1 MKKINRYENY
11 HKHDH
16 ESNVMTLDCVVKN
29 TDYIERSL
37 ELGCQNYFTTQHG
50 WAGKF
55 LEAYDLCKKNNLKM
69 IYGAELYMVKDRKE
83 KDNSNYHIVIIAKN
97 QDAFYELNEIM
108 SESNKTG
115 FYYKPR
121 IDIEL
126 IKRLNPN
133 NFFITSACVGGIL
146 RPSDDMKILF
156 ETVYG
161 HFGKNFYLEVQ
172 NHPFDIQI
180 NHNRN
185 MLMLKQHYNMQL
197 IHANDSHYIYPKQA
211 KDRVKFLKGK
221 GINYGD
227 EDSFVLDFPDY
238 DTIVERYKKQGLLSD
253 WQVKEALDN
262 TLIFDECEELY
273 FDKEIKM
280 PTIYPGFTQEQ
291 KDKELSKHLVE
302 KWNQEKKHID
312 KSRWKEYQ
320 DGIAFEYKIVKD
332 TQMADYFLFNE
343 KMVELAKEKYGGVL
357 SRTGRGSAVSF
368 YINKL
373 LGFTEIDRFTAPVPL
388 YPTRFMS
395 IARILETKSLPD
407 IDQNWADVSAPI
419 AASKELLGEDGIYY
433 MYALGTMKE
442 SSAFR
447 NLCRAYDI
455 PMDDYNEVGKNL
467 DAFRT
472 DKKWKPII
480 DEAQK
485 YIGTIESI
493 SPSPCSFV
501 LSNKLLSKELGLI
514 RVGNELC
521 ACIDGYTSD
530 VWKFLKNDYLTVK
543 VWKIISDFYKMIG
556 QPIPNIRELL
566 ERLDDKTWKLYEDG
580 MTATLNQADTDISTN
595 MLKRYKPKTDAE
607 MSAFVAAIRP
617 GFASLVNTFLDRE
630 PYSTGVSEID
640 DILLPSYHFML
651 YQESIMAFLVWC
663 GMKEDHTY
671 DIIKKISKKKFTPEA
686 KEELRQELIAGYKN
700 NLGTEDGFDEVWQ
713 VVDDAARYSF
723 NAAHAVSV
731 AYDSIYGAEAKEH
744 HPLEYFTTVLNEY
757 QSDNEKTSRIIAEL
771 DYFDIKI
778 ENIKFGKSKSEY
790 TFDRDTNT
798 IYKSISSI
806 KYCNETI
813 ANELYELG
821 RNNNYESFIDVIKDI
836 KEKTSV
842 NSRQLQILTILNFF
856 SDYGANKKL
865 LQIIDMFEKYYD
877 RKQIKKSDIDN
888 LGIDLTV
895 FDGCFDNETPKMY
908 KELHMDKYIQRIS
921 QQLEDKPLSIKEQ
934 IKYEQ
939 EYLEYITYSNPK
951 APKGMYYVVEAK
963 FYKDKTKPYLVL
975 YNLRTGDTLKT
986 KITSGKNFVE
996 RPFQTGNVINVTEF
1010 REKNKMKMVNGS
1022 WVKTPE
1028 MEKIVVRW
1036 DVY

>member
-1 MKKINRYENY
+1 MKRYENY

-16 ESNVMTLDCVVKN
+16 ESNIMTLDCVVKN
-29 TDYIERSL
+29 TDYIARRL
-37 ELGCQNYFTTQHG
+37 ELGCKNYFTTQHG
-50 WAGKF
+50 WTGKF
-55 LEAYDLCKKNNLKM
+55 LEAYDLCKKNGLKM
-69 IYGAELYMVKDRKE
+69 IYGAELYMVKDRTL

-97 QDAFYELNEIM
+97 QDGFYELNEIM
-108 SESNKTG
+108 SESNRSG

-146 RPSDDMKILF
+146 RPSDDMKTLF
-156 ETVYG
+156 EAVYS
-161 HFGKNFYLEVQ
+161 HFGNNFYLEVQ

-185 MLMLKQHYNMQL
+185 MLMLKQHYNMQI
-197 IHANDSHYIYPKQA
+197 IHANDSHYIYPEQA

-238 DTIVERYKKQGLLSD
+238 DTVVERYKKQGLLSD
-253 WQVKEALDN
+253 WQIKEAMDN
-262 TLIFDECEELY
+262 TLIFDECEELH
-273 FDKEIKM
+273 FNKEIKM
-280 PTIYPGFTQEQ
+280 PTIYPNYTQEE
-291 KDKELSKHLVE
+291 KDKELAKHLSE
-302 KWNQEKKHID
+302 KWNKEKVNVD
-312 KSRWKEYQ
+312 KSRWQEYQ
-320 DGIAFEYKIVKD
+320 NGIAFEYKIVKD
-332 TQMADYFLFNE
+332 TQMADYFVFNE

-373 LGFTEIDRFTAPVPL
+373 LGFTEIDRFEAPVPL

-395 IARILETKSLPD
+395 TARILETRSLPD

-447 NLCRAYDI
+447 NLCRAYEI
-455 PMDDYNEVGKNL
+455 PMDEYNEVGKNL

-485 YIGTIESI
+485 YIGTIESV

-501 LSNKLLSKELGLI
+501 LSNKPLSRELGLI

-566 ERLDDKTWKLYEDG
+566 QKVDNRTWKLYEDG
-580 MTATLNQADTDISTN
+580 MTATLNQADTDISTS
-595 MLKRYKPKTDAE
+595 MLKRYKPQTDAE

-630 PYSTGVSEID
+630 PYSTGVTEID
-640 DILLPSYHFML
+640 EILQPSYHFML

-686 KEELRQELIAGYKN
+686 KEELRQELLLGYKAK
-700 NLGTEDGFDEVWQ
+700 LGTEEGFDEVWQ

-771 DYFDIKI
+771 DYFGIHL

-790 TFDRDTNT
+790 TFDKNTNT

-806 KYCNETI
+806 KYCNEVI

-821 RNNNYESFIDVIKDI
+821 KNNTYKNFVDVIKDI
-836 KEKTSV
+836 KTKTSV

-856 SDYGANKKL
+856 SDYGSNKKL
-865 LQIIDMFEKYYD
+865 LQIIEMFEKFYD
-877 RKQIKKSDIDN
+877 RKQIKKADVEV
-888 LGIDLTV
+888 LGIDLNE
-895 FDGCFDNETPKMY
+895 FEGCYDNETQKMY
-908 KELHMDKYIQRIS
+908 KDLHMDRYVEKMSKKI
-921 QQLEDKPLSIKEQ
+921 EDKPLSIKEQ

-939 EYLEYITYSNPK
+939 EYLEYIIYSNPK
-951 APKGMYYVVEAK
+951 APKNMFYVVEAK
-963 FYKDKTKPYLVL
+963 FYKDKTKPYLNL

-986 KITSGKNFVE
+986 KITSGKSFVE

-1010 REKNKMKMVNGS
+1010 REKNKMKMVNGT

-1028 MEKIVVRW
+1028 MEKIVVGW

>member
-1 MKKINRYENY
+1 MKRYENY

-16 ESNVMTLDCVVKN
+16 ESNIMTLDCVVKN
-29 TDYIERSL
+29 TDYIARSL
-37 ELGCQNYFTTQHG
+37 ELGCKNYFTTQHG
-50 WAGKF
+50 WTGKF
-55 LEAYDLCKKNNLKM
+55 LEAYDLCKKNGLKM
-69 IYGAELYMVKDRKE
+69 IYGAELYMVKDRTL

-97 QDAFYELNEIM
+97 QDGFYELNEIM
-108 SESNKTG
+108 SESNRSG

-146 RPSDDMKILF
+146 RPSDDMKTLF
-156 ETVYG
+156 EAVYG
-161 HFGKNFYLEVQ
+161 HFGNNFYLEVQ

-185 MLMLKQHYNMQL
+185 MLMLKQHYNMQI
-197 IHANDSHYIYPKQA
+197 IHANDSHYIYPEQA

-238 DTIVERYKKQGLLSD
+238 DTVVERYKKQGLLSD
-253 WQVKEALDN
+253 WQIKEAMDN
-262 TLIFDECEELY
+262 TLIFDECEELH
-273 FDKEIKM
+273 FNKEIKM
-280 PTIYPGFTQEQ
+280 PTIYPNYTQEE
-291 KDKELSKHLVE
+291 KDKELAKHLSE
-302 KWNQEKKHID
+302 KWNKEKVNVD
-312 KSRWKEYQ
+312 KSRWQEYQ
-320 DGIAFEYKIVKD
+320 NGIAFEYKIVKD

-373 LGFTEIDRFTAPVPL
+373 LGFTEIDRFEAPVPL

-395 IARILETKSLPD
+395 TARILETRSLPD

-447 NLCRAYDI
+447 NLCRAYEI
-455 PMDDYNEVGKNL
+455 PMDEYNEVGKNL

-485 YIGTIESI
+485 YIGTIESV

-501 LSNKLLSKELGLI
+501 LSNKPLSRELGLI

-566 ERLDDKTWKLYEDG
+566 QKVDNRTWKLYEDG
-580 MTATLNQADTDISTN
+580 MTATLNQADTDISTS
-595 MLKRYKPKTDAE
+595 MLKRYKPQTDAE

-630 PYSTGVSEID
+630 PYSTGVTEID
-640 DILLPSYHFML
+640 EILQPSYHFML

-686 KEELRQELIAGYKN
+686 KEELRQELLLGYKAK
-700 NLGTEDGFDEVWQ
+700 LGTEEGFDEVWQ

-771 DYFDIKI
+771 DYFGIHL

-790 TFDRDTNT
+790 TFDKNTNT

-806 KYCNETI
+806 KYCNEVI

-821 RNNNYESFIDVIKDI
+821 KNNTYKNFVDVIKDI
-836 KEKTSV
+836 KTKTSV

-856 SDYGANKKL
+856 SDYGSNKKL
-865 LQIIDMFEKYYD
+865 LQIIEMFEKFYD
-877 RKQIKKSDIDN
+877 RKQIKKADVEV
-888 LGIDLTV
+888 LGIDLNE
-895 FDGCFDNETPKMY
+895 FEGCYDNETQKMY
-908 KELHMDKYIQRIS
+908 KDLHMDRYVEKMSKKI
-921 QQLEDKPLSIKEQ
+921 EDKPLSIKEQ

-939 EYLEYITYSNPK
+939 EYLEYIIYSNPK
-951 APKGMYYVVEAK
+951 APKNMFYVVEAK
-963 FYKDKTKPYLVL
+963 FYKDKTKPYLNL

-986 KITSGKNFVE
+986 KITSGKSFVE

-1010 REKNKMKMVNGS
+1010 REKNKMKMVNGT

-1028 MEKIVVRW
+1028 MEKIVVGW

>member
-1 MKKINRYENY
+1 MA
-11 HKHDH
+11 
-16 ESNVMTLDCVVKN
+16 TLDCVVKN

-37 ELGCQNYFTTQHG
+37 ELGCKNFFTTQHG
-50 WAGKF
+50 WSGKF

-69 IYGAELYMVKDRKE
+69 VYGAELYMVKDRKE
-83 KDNSNYHIVIIAKN
+83 KDNSNYHIIIIAKN
-97 QDAFYELNEIM
+97 QDGFYELNEIM
-108 SESNKTG
+108 SESNRSG

-146 RPSDDMKILF
+146 RPSDDMKTLF
-156 ETVYG
+156 EAVYG

-185 MLMLKQHYNMQL
+185 MLMLKQHYNMQI
-197 IHANDSHYIYPKQA
+197 IHANDSHYIYPEQA

-238 DTIVERYKKQGLLSD
+238 DTVVERYKKQGLLSD
-253 WQVKEALDN
+253 WQIKEAMDN
-262 TLIFDECEELY
+262 TLIFDECEELH

-280 PTIYPGFTQEQ
+280 PTIYPNYTQEE
-291 KDKELSKHLVE
+291 KDKELAKHLSE
-302 KWNQEKKHID
+302 KWDKEKVNVD
-312 KSRWKEYQ
+312 KSRWQEYQ
-320 DGIAFEYKIVKD
+320 KGIAFEYKIVKD

-395 IARILETKSLPD
+395 TARILETRSLPD

-419 AASKELLGEDGIYY
+419 LASKELLGEDGIYY

-455 PMDDYNEVGKNL
+455 PMDEYNEVGKNL
-467 DAFRT
+467 DAFRN

-501 LSNKLLSKELGLI
+501 LSNKPLPRELGLI

-566 ERLDDKTWKLYEDG
+566 QKVDDRTWKLYEDG
-580 MTATLNQADTDISTN
+580 MTATLNQADTDISTS
-595 MLKRYKPKTDAE
+595 MLKRYKPQTDAE

-630 PYSTGVSEID
+630 PYSTGVTEID
-640 DILLPSYHFML
+640 EILQPSYHFML

-686 KEELRQELIAGYKN
+686 KEELRQELLAGYKAK
-700 NLGTEDGFDEVWQ
+700 LGTEEGFDEVWQ

-771 DYFDIKI
+771 DYFGIHL

-790 TFDRDTNT
+790 TFDRNTNT

-806 KYCNETI
+806 KYCNEVI

-821 RNNNYESFIDVIKDI
+821 KNNTYKDFVDVVKDI
-836 KEKTSV
+836 KTKTSV

-856 SDYGANKKL
+856 SDYGSNKKL
-865 LQIIDMFEKYYD
+865 LQIIEMFEKFYD
-877 RKQIKKSDIDN
+877 RKQIKKSDVEV
-888 LGIDLTV
+888 LGIDLNE
-895 FDGCFDNETPKMY
+895 FEGCYDSETPKMY
-908 KELHMDKYIQRIS
+908 KELHMDRYVEKMSKKI
-921 QQLEDKPLSIKEQ
+921 EDKPLSIKEQ

-939 EYLEYITYSNPK
+939 EYLEYIIYSNPK
-951 APKGMYYVVEAK
+951 APKNMFYVVEAK
-963 FYKDKTKPYLVL
+963 FYKDKTKPYLNL

-986 KITSGKNFVE
+986 KITSGKSFVE

-1010 REKNKMKMVNGS
+1010 REKNKMKMVNGA

-1028 MEKIVVRW
+1028 MEKIVVGW

>member
-1 MKKINRYENY
+1 MKRYENY

-16 ESNVMTLDCVVKN
+16 ESNIMTLDCVVKN
-29 TDYIERSL
+29 TDYIARSL
-37 ELGCQNYFTTQHG
+37 ELGCKNYFTTQHG
-50 WAGKF
+50 WTGKF
-55 LEAYDLCKKNNLKM
+55 LEAYDLCKKNGLKM
-69 IYGAELYMVKDRKE
+69 IYGAELYMVKDRTL

-97 QDAFYELNEIM
+97 QDGFYELNEIM
-108 SESNKTG
+108 SESNRSG

-146 RPSDDMKILF
+146 RPSDDMKTLF
-156 ETVYG
+156 EAVYS
-161 HFGKNFYLEVQ
+161 HFGNNFYLEVQ

-185 MLMLKQHYNMQL
+185 MLMLKQHYNMQI
-197 IHANDSHYIYPKQA
+197 IHANDSHYIYPEQA

-238 DTIVERYKKQGLLSD
+238 DTVVERYKKQGLLSD
-253 WQVKEALDN
+253 WQIKEAMDN
-262 TLIFDECEELY
+262 TLIFDECEELH
-273 FDKEIKM
+273 FNKEIKM
-280 PTIYPGFTQEQ
+280 PTIYPNYTQEE
-291 KDKELSKHLVE
+291 KDKELAKHLSE
-302 KWNQEKKHID
+302 KWNKEKVNVD
-312 KSRWKEYQ
+312 KSRWQEYQ
-320 DGIAFEYKIVKD
+320 NGIAFEYKIVKD

-373 LGFTEIDRFTAPVPL
+373 LGFTEIDRFEAPVPL

-395 IARILETKSLPD
+395 TARILETRSLPD

-447 NLCRAYDI
+447 NLCRAYEI
-455 PMDDYNEVGKNL
+455 PMDEYNEVGKNL

-485 YIGTIESI
+485 YIGTIESV

-501 LSNKLLSKELGLI
+501 LSNKPLSRELGLI

-566 ERLDDKTWKLYEDG
+566 QKVDNRTWKLYEDG
-580 MTATLNQADTDISTN
+580 MTATLNQADTDISTS
-595 MLKRYKPKTDAE
+595 MLKRYKPQTDAE

-630 PYSTGVSEID
+630 PYSTGVTEID
-640 DILLPSYHFML
+640 EILQPSYHFML

-686 KEELRQELIAGYKN
+686 KEELRQELLLGYKAK
-700 NLGTEDGFDEVWQ
+700 LGTEEGFDEVWQ

-771 DYFDIKI
+771 DYFGIHL

-790 TFDRDTNT
+790 TFDKNTNT

-806 KYCNETI
+806 KYCNEVI
-813 ANELYELG
+813 ANELYKLG
-821 RNNNYESFIDVIKDI
+821 KNNTYKNFVDVIKDI
-836 KEKTSV
+836 KTKTSV

-856 SDYGANKKL
+856 SDYGSNKKL
-865 LQIIDMFEKYYD
+865 LQIIEMFEKFYD
-877 RKQIKKSDIDN
+877 RKQIKKADVEV
-888 LGIDLTV
+888 LGIDLNE
-895 FDGCFDNETPKMY
+895 FEGCYDNETQKMY
-908 KELHMDKYIQRIS
+908 KDLHMDRYVEKMSKKI
-921 QQLEDKPLSIKEQ
+921 EDKPLSIKEQ

-939 EYLEYITYSNPK
+939 EYLEYIIYSNPK
-951 APKGMYYVVEAK
+951 APKNMFYVVEAK
-963 FYKDKTKPYLVL
+963 FYKDKTKPYLNL

-986 KITSGKNFVE
+986 KITSGKSFVE

-1010 REKNKMKMVNGS
+1010 REKNKMKMVNGT

-1028 MEKIVVRW
+1028 MEKIVVGW

>member
-1 MKKINRYENY
+1 
-11 HKHDH
+11 
-16 ESNVMTLDCVVKN
+16 MTLDCVVKN
-29 TDYIERSL
+29 IDYIKRSL
-37 ELGCQNYFTTQHG
+37 ELGCKNYFTTQHG
-50 WAGKF
+50 WTGKF
-55 LEAYDLCKKNNLKM
+55 LEAYDLCKQNGLKM
-69 IYGAELYMVKDRKE
+69 VYGAELYMVKDRTE
-83 KDNSNYHIVIIAKN
+83 KDNSNYHVILIAKN
-97 QDAFYELNEIM
+97 QDGFYELNSIM
-108 SESNKTG
+108 SESNRSG

-126 IKRLNPN
+126 LKQLNPN
-133 NFFITSACVGGIL
+133 NFFITSACVTGFL
-146 RPSDDMKILF
+146 RPGDDMKELF
-156 ETVYG
+156 EAVYN
-161 HFGKNFYLEVQ
+161 HFGKNFFLEVQ
-172 NHPFDIQI
+172 NHSFDIQI
-180 NHNRN
+180 QHNKN
-185 MLMLKQHYNMQL
+185 MLLLKQYYDMQL
-197 IHANDSHYIYPKQA
+197 IHANDSHYIYPEQA
-211 KDRVKFLKGK
+211 QDRIKFLNGK
-221 GINYGD
+221 GMNYGD
-227 EDSFVLDFPDY
+227 EDSFILDFPDY
-238 DTIVERYKKQGLLSD
+238 DTIVERYKKQGLLSS
-253 WQVKEALDN
+253 WQIQEALDN

-280 PTIYPGFTQEQ
+280 PTIYPGYTQEE
-291 KDKELSKHLVE
+291 KNHELAKHLSE
-302 KWNQEKKHID
+302 KWEQEKEHVD
-312 KSRWKEYQ
+312 KARWKEYQ
-320 DGIAFEYKIVKD
+320 EGIAYEYKIVKD
-332 TQMADYFLFNE
+332 TNMADYFLFNE
-343 KMVELAKEKYGGVL
+343 KMVELAKNKYGGIL
-357 SRTGRGSAVSF
+357 SKTGRGSAVSF

-373 LGFTEIDRFTAPVPL
+373 LGFTEIDRFVAPVPL

-395 IARILETKSLPD
+395 TARILENKSIPD

-455 PMDDYNEVGKNL
+455 PMDEYNEVGKNL
-467 DAFRT
+467 DTYRN

-501 LSNKLLSKELGLI
+501 LSNKPLSKELGLI

-530 VWKFLKNDYLTVK
+530 VWKYLKNDYLTVSI
-543 VWKIISDFYKMIG
+543 WKIISKFYQTISE
-556 QPIPNIRELL
+556 PIPNIRELL
-566 ERLDDKTWKLYEDG
+566 QRLDNGTWKLYEDG
-580 MTATLNQADTDISTN
+580 VTATLNQADTDISTS

-617 GFASLVNTFLDRE
+617 GFASLVNTFLDRK
-630 PYSTGVSEID
+630 PYSTGVKEID
-640 DILLPSYHFML
+640 ELLQPSYHFML

-686 KEELRQELIAGYKN
+686 KESLRLELLEGYQKNIGTQE
-700 NLGTEDGFDEVWQ
+700 GFNEVWQ

-744 HPLEYFTTVLNEY
+744 HPLEYYTVVLNQY
-757 QSDNEKTSRIIAEL
+757 QSDNEKTSRIISEL
-771 DYFDIKI
+771 DYFGIHI
-778 ENIKFGKSKSEY
+778 ENIKFGKSKNEY

-806 KYCNETI
+806 KYCNEI
-813 ANELYELG
+813 MANELYELAQ
-821 RNNNYESFIDVIKDI
+821 NNSYDNFIDLLVDI
-836 KEKTSV
+836 KSKTSV
-842 NSRQLQILTILNFF
+842 NARQLQILTILNFF
-856 SDYGANKKL
+856 SDFGNNKKL
-865 LQIIDMFEKYYD
+865 LQIIDLFERLYG
-877 RKQIKKSDIDN
+877 RKQIKKSDYKALNIN
-888 LGIDLTV
+888 MDL
-895 FDGCFDNETPKMY
+895 FDGCYETETPKMY
-908 KELHMDKYIQRIS
+908 KGLHMDIYIKRVSDAIENTS
-921 QQLEDKPLSIKEQ
+921 LSIKEQ

-939 EYLEYITYSNPK
+939 EYLEYIIYTNPK
-951 APKGMYYVVEAK
+951 APKNMFYVVECK

-986 KITSGKNFVE
+986 KITSGKKFVE
-996 RPFQTGNVINVTEF
+996 KPFLQGNVLNVLEF
-1010 REKNKMKMVNGS
+1010 KEKNKMKMIAGT
-1022 WVKTPE
+1022 WTKTSE
-1028 MEKIVVRW
+1028 KEKIVTEW

>member
-1 MKKINRYENY
+1 
-11 HKHDH
+11 
-16 ESNVMTLDCVVKN
+16 
-29 TDYIERSL
+29 
-37 ELGCQNYFTTQHG
+37 
-50 WAGKF
+50 
-55 LEAYDLCKKNNLKM
+55 
-69 IYGAELYMVKDRKE
+69 MVKDRKE
-83 KDNSNYHIVIIAKN
+83 KDNSNYHIMIIAKN

-108 SESNKTG
+108 SESNRSG

-126 IKRLNPN
+126 IKRLNPH

-146 RPSDDMKILF
+146 RPSNDMKILF
-156 ETVYG
+156 ETIYE

-172 NHPFDIQI
+172 NHPFDIQT

-185 MLMLKQHYNMQL
+185 MLLLKQNYNMNI
-197 IHANDSHYIYPKQA
+197 IHANDSHYIYPEQA
-211 KDRVKFLKGK
+211 KDRIKFLKGK
-221 GINYGD
+221 GMNYGD

-238 DTIVERYKKQGLLSD
+238 NTIVERYKKQGILSS
-253 WQVKEALDN
+253 WQIKEALDN

-280 PTIYPGFTQEQ
+280 PTIYPGYTQEE
-291 KDKELSKHLVE
+291 KDKELAKHLVD
-302 KWNQEKKHID
+302 KWNKEKNNVD
-312 KSRWKEYQ
+312 KTRWKEYL
-320 DGIAFEYKIVKD
+320 DGIAYEYKIIKD
-332 TQMADYFLFNE
+332 TKMSDYFLFNE
-343 KMVELAKEKYGGVL
+343 KMVELAKDKYGGVL

-373 LGFTEIDRFTAPVPL
+373 LGFTEIDRFVAPVPL

-395 IARILETKSLPD
+395 TARILETRSLPD

-447 NLCRAYDI
+447 NLCRAYGL
-455 PMDDYNEVGKNL
+455 PMEEYNEVGKNL
-467 DAFRT
+467 DAFRN

-480 DEAQK
+480 DEAKK

-501 LSNKLLSKELGLI
+501 LSNKPLSRELGLI

-543 VWKIISDFYKMIG
+543 VWKIISNFYKKIN

-566 ERLDDKTWKLYEDG
+566 NRVDDKTWKLYEDG
-580 MTATLNQADTDISTN
+580 MTATLNQADTDISTS

-617 GFASLVNTFLDRE
+617 GFASLVNTFLDRQ
-630 PYSTGVSEID
+630 PYTTGVEQID
-640 DILLPSYHFML
+640 SILKPSYHFML

-671 DIIKKISKKKFTPEA
+671 DIIKKISKKKFTSEE
-686 KEELRQELIAGYKN
+686 KERLRKELLVGYKK
-700 NLGTEDGFDEVWQ
+700 NLGTEEGFDKVWQ

-731 AYDSIYGAEAKEH
+731 AYDSIYGAEGKTH
-744 HPLEYFTTVLNEY
+744 HALEYFETVLNEY
-757 QSDNEKTSRIIAEL
+757 QSDNEKTSRIISEL
-771 DYFDIKI
+771 DYFGVHL
-778 ENIKFGKSKSEY
+778 ENIKFGKSKNEY
-790 TFDRDTNT
+790 TSDTNTNT

-813 ANELYELG
+813 ANELYEIG
-821 RNNNYESFIDVIKDI
+821 SKNEYNSFIEVLKDI

-842 NSRQLQILTILNFF
+842 NARQLEILTVLNFF
-856 SDYGANKKL
+856 SDYGKNKKL
-865 LQIIDMFEKYYD
+865 LKIIDLFNKFGSC
-877 RKQIKKSDIDN
+877 KIIKKNKIEEFDLDENIVKRYSGKETAKQYSDIDN
-888 LGIDLTV
+888 IGLIKEISKTID
-895 FDGCFDNETPKMY
+895 
-908 KELHMDKYIQRIS
+908 DKS
-921 QQLEDKPLSIKEQ
+921 LSIKEQ
-934 IKYEQ
+934 VKLEQ
-939 EYLEYITYSNPK
+939 EYLEYIIYSNPK
-951 APKGMYYVVEAK
+951 TPKNMFYVVETK
-963 FYKDKTKPYLVL
+963 FYKDKTKPYLRL
-975 YNLRTGDTLKT
+975 YDLKHGEYLKT
-986 KITSGKNFVE
+986 KITAGKKFVE
-996 RPFQTGNVINVTEF
+996 KPFTEGNVIHVKDF
-1010 REKNKMKMVNGS
+1010 REKNKMKKINGS
-1022 WVKTPE
+1022 WVKTDE
-1028 MEKIVVRW
+1028 LEQIVNEW

>member
-1 MKKINRYENY
+1 M
-11 HKHDH
+11 
-16 ESNVMTLDCVVKN
+16 
-29 TDYIERSL
+29 
-37 ELGCQNYFTTQHG
+37 GCKNYFTTQHG
-50 WAGKF
+50 WTGKF
-55 LEAYDLCKKNNLKM
+55 LEAYDLCQKNNLKM
-69 IYGAELYMVKDRKE
+69 VYGAELYMVKDRKE
-83 KDNSNYHIVIIAKN
+83 KDNANYHIVIIAKN
-97 QDAFYELNEIM
+97 QDGFYELNEIM
-108 SESNKTG
+108 SESNRSG

-146 RPSDDMKILF
+146 RPSDDMKTLF
-156 ETVYG
+156 EAVYS
-161 HFGKNFYLEVQ
+161 HFGNNFYLEVQ

-185 MLMLKQHYNMQL
+185 MLMLKQHYNMQI
-197 IHANDSHYIYPKQA
+197 IHANDSHYIYPEQA

-238 DTIVERYKKQGLLSD
+238 DTVVERYKKQGLLSD
-253 WQVKEALDN
+253 WQIKEAMDN
-262 TLIFDECEELY
+262 TLIFDECEELH

-280 PTIYPGFTQEQ
+280 PTIYPNYTQEE
-291 KDKELSKHLVE
+291 KDKELAKHLSE
-302 KWNQEKKHID
+302 KWNKEKVNVD
-312 KSRWKEYQ
+312 KSRWQEYQ
-320 DGIAFEYKIVKD
+320 NGIAFEYNIVKD

-373 LGFTEIDRFTAPVPL
+373 LGFTEIDRFEAPVPL

-395 IARILETKSLPD
+395 TARILETRSLPD

-447 NLCRAYDI
+447 NLCRAYEI
-455 PMDDYNEVGKNL
+455 PMDEYNEVGKNL

-485 YIGTIESI
+485 YIGTIESV

-501 LSNKLLSKELGLI
+501 LSNKPLSRELGLI

-566 ERLDDKTWKLYEDG
+566 QKVDNRTWKLYEDG
-580 MTATLNQADTDISTN
+580 MTATLNQADTDISTS
-595 MLKRYKPKTDAE
+595 MLKRYKPQTDAE

-630 PYSTGVSEID
+630 PYSTGVTEID
-640 DILLPSYHFML
+640 EILQPSYHFML

-686 KEELRQELIAGYKN
+686 KEELRQELLLGYKAK
-700 NLGTEDGFDEVWQ
+700 LGTEEGFDEVWQ

-771 DYFDIKI
+771 DYFGIHL

-790 TFDRDTNT
+790 TFDKNTNT

-806 KYCNETI
+806 KYCNEVI

-821 RNNNYESFIDVIKDI
+821 KNNTYKNFVDVIKDI
-836 KEKTSV
+836 KTKTSV

-856 SDYGANKKL
+856 SDYGSNKKL
-865 LQIIDMFEKYYD
+865 LQIIEMFEKFYD
-877 RKQIKKSDIDN
+877 RKQIKKADVEV
-888 LGIDLTV
+888 LGIDLNE
-895 FDGCFDNETPKMY
+895 FEGCYDNETQKMY
-908 KELHMDKYIQRIS
+908 KDLHMDRYVEKMSKKI
-921 QQLEDKPLSIKEQ
+921 EDKPLSIKEQ

-939 EYLEYITYSNPK
+939 EYLEYIIYSNPK
-951 APKGMYYVVEAK
+951 APKNMFYVVEAK
-963 FYKDKTKPYLVL
+963 FYKDKTKPYLNL

-986 KITSGKNFVE
+986 KITSGKSFVE

-1010 REKNKMKMVNGS
+1010 REKNKMKMVNGT

-1028 MEKIVVRW
+1028 MEKIVVGW

>member
-1 MKKINRYENY
+1 M
-11 HKHDH
+11 
-16 ESNVMTLDCVVKN
+16 
-29 TDYIERSL
+29 
-37 ELGCQNYFTTQHG
+37 GCKNYFTTQHG

-55 LEAYDLCKKNNLKM
+55 LEAYDLCQKNNLKM
-69 IYGAELYMVKDRKE
+69 VYGAELYMVKDRKE
-83 KDNSNYHIVIIAKN
+83 KDNANYHIVIIAKN
-97 QDAFYELNEIM
+97 QDGFYELNEIM
-108 SESNKTG
+108 SESNRSG

-146 RPSDDMKILF
+146 RPSDDMKTLF

-161 HFGKNFYLEVQ
+161 HFGNNFYLEVQ

-185 MLMLKQHYNMQL
+185 MLMLKQHYNMQI
-197 IHANDSHYIYPKQA
+197 IHANDSHYIYPEQA

-227 EDSFVLDFPDY
+227 EDNFILDFPDY
-238 DTIVERYKKQGLLSD
+238 DTVVERYKKQGLLSD
-253 WQVKEALDN
+253 WQIKEAMDN
-262 TLIFDECEELY
+262 TLIFDECEELH

-280 PTIYPGFTQEQ
+280 PTIYPNYTQEE
-291 KDKELSKHLVE
+291 KDKELAKHLSE
-302 KWNQEKKHID
+302 KWDKQKVNVD
-312 KSRWKEYQ
+312 KSRWQEYQ
-320 DGIAFEYKIVKD
+320 NGIVFEYKIVKD

-395 IARILETKSLPD
+395 TARILETRSLPD

-419 AASKELLGEDGIYY
+419 LASKELLGEDGIYY

-455 PMDDYNEVGKNL
+455 PMDEYNEVGKNL
-467 DAFRT
+467 DAFRN

-501 LSNKLLSKELGLI
+501 LSNKPLPRELGLI

-566 ERLDDKTWKLYEDG
+566 QKVDDETWKLYEDG
-580 MTATLNQADTDISTN
+580 VTATLNQADTDISTS

-617 GFASLVNTFLDRE
+617 GFASLVNTFLDRK
-630 PYSTGVSEID
+630 PYSTGVKEID
-640 DILLPSYHFML
+640 ELLQPSYHFML

-686 KEELRQELIAGYKN
+686 KESLRLELLEGYQK
-700 NLGTEDGFDEVWQ
+700 NLGTQEGFNEVWQ

-744 HPLEYFTTVLNEY
+744 HPLEYYTVVLNQY
-757 QSDNEKTSRIIAEL
+757 QSYNEKTSRIISEL
-771 DYFDIKI
+771 DYFGIHI
-778 ENIKFGKSKSEY
+778 ENIKFGKSKNEY

-806 KYCNETI
+806 KYCNEI
-813 ANELYELG
+813 MANELYELAQ
-821 RNNNYESFIDVIKDI
+821 NNSYDNFIDLLVDI
-836 KEKTSV
+836 KSKTSV
-842 NSRQLQILTILNFF
+842 NARQLQILTILNFF
-856 SDYGANKKL
+856 SDFGNNKKL
-865 LQIIDMFEKYYD
+865 LQIIDLFERLYG
-877 RKQIKKSDIDN
+877 RKQIKKSDFKVLNIN
-888 LGIDLTV
+888 MDL
-895 FDGCFDNETPKMY
+895 FDGCYETETPKMY
-908 KELHMDKYIQRIS
+908 KGLHMDIYIKRVSDAIENTS
-921 QQLEDKPLSIKEQ
+921 LSIKEQ

-939 EYLEYITYSNPK
+939 EYLEYIIYTNPK
-951 APKGMYYVVEAK
+951 APKNMFYVVECK

-986 KITSGKNFVE
+986 KITSGKKFVE
-996 RPFQTGNVINVTEF
+996 KPFLQGNVLNVLEF
-1010 REKNKMKMVNGS
+1010 KEKNKMKMIAGT
-1022 WVKTPE
+1022 WTKTSE
-1028 MEKIVVRW
+1028 KEKIVTEW

>member
-1 MKKINRYENY
+1 
-11 HKHDH
+11 
-16 ESNVMTLDCVVKN
+16 MTLDCVVKN
-29 TDYIERSL
+29 IDYIKRSL
-37 ELGCQNYFTTQHG
+37 ELGCKNYFTTQHG
-50 WAGKF
+50 WTGKF
-55 LEAYDLCKKNNLKM
+55 LEAYDLCKQNGLKM
-69 IYGAELYMVKDRKE
+69 VYSAELYMVKDRKE
-83 KDNSNYHIVIIAKN
+83 KDSSNYHVVLIAKN
-97 QDAFYELNEIM
+97 QDGFYELNSIM
-108 SESNKTG
+108 SESNRSG

-126 IKRLNPN
+126 LKQLNPN
-133 NFFITSACVGGIL
+133 NFFITSACVAGFL
-146 RPSDDMKILF
+146 RPGDDMKELF
-156 ETVYG
+156 EAVYN
-161 HFGKNFYLEVQ
+161 HFGKNFFLEVQ
-172 NHPFDIQI
+172 NHSFDIQI
-180 NHNRN
+180 QHNKN
-185 MLMLKQHYNMQL
+185 MLLLKQYYDMQL
-197 IHANDSHYIYPKQA
+197 IHANDSHYIYPEQA
-211 KDRVKFLKGK
+211 QDRIKFLNGK
-221 GINYGD
+221 GMNYGD
-227 EDSFVLDFPDY
+227 EDSFILDFPDY
-238 DTIVERYKKQGLLSD
+238 DTIVERYKKQGLLSG
-253 WQVKEALDN
+253 WQIQEALDN

-280 PTIYPGFTQEQ
+280 PTIYPGYTQEE
-291 KDKELSKHLVE
+291 KNHELAKHLSE
-302 KWNQEKKHID
+302 KWEQEKEHVD
-312 KSRWKEYQ
+312 KARWKEYQ
-320 DGIAFEYKIVKD
+320 EGIAYEYKIVKD
-332 TQMADYFLFNE
+332 TNMADYFLFNE
-343 KMVELAKEKYGGVL
+343 KMVELAKNKYGGIL
-357 SRTGRGSAVSF
+357 SKTGRGSAVSF

-373 LGFTEIDRFTAPVPL
+373 LGFTEIDRFVAPVPL

-395 IARILETKSLPD
+395 TARILENKSIPD

-455 PMDDYNEVGKNL
+455 PMDEYNEIGKNL
-467 DAFRT
+467 DTYRN

-501 LSNKLLSKELGLI
+501 LSNKPLSKELGLI

-530 VWKFLKNDYLTVK
+530 VWKYLKNDYLTVSI
-543 VWKIISDFYKMIG
+543 WKIISKFYQTISE
-556 QPIPNIRELL
+556 PIPNIRELL
-566 ERLDDKTWKLYEDG
+566 QRLDNGTWKLYEDG
-580 MTATLNQADTDISTN
+580 VTATLNQADTDISTS

-617 GFASLVNTFLDRE
+617 GFASLVNTFLDRK
-630 PYSTGVSEID
+630 PYSTGVKEID
-640 DILLPSYHFML
+640 ELLQPSYHFML

-686 KEELRQELIAGYKN
+686 KESLRLELLEGYQK
-700 NLGTEDGFDEVWQ
+700 NLGTQEGFNEVWQ

-744 HPLEYFTTVLNEY
+744 HPLEYYTVVLNQY
-757 QSDNEKTSRIIAEL
+757 QSDNEKTSRIISEL
-771 DYFDIKI
+771 DYFDIHI
-778 ENIKFGKSKSEY
+778 ENIKFGKSKNEY

-806 KYCNETI
+806 KYCNEI
-813 ANELYELG
+813 MANELYELAQ
-821 RNNNYESFIDVIKDI
+821 NNSYDNFIDLLVDI
-836 KEKTSV
+836 KSKTSV
-842 NSRQLQILTILNFF
+842 NARQLQILTILNFF
-856 SDYGANKKL
+856 SDFGNNKKL
-865 LQIIDMFEKYYD
+865 LQIIDLFERLYG
-877 RKQIKKSDIDN
+877 RKQIKKSDYKALNIN
-888 LGIDLTV
+888 MDL
-895 FDGCFDNETPKMY
+895 FDGCYETETPKMY
-908 KELHMDKYIQRIS
+908 KGLHMDIYIKRVSDAIENTS
-921 QQLEDKPLSIKEQ
+921 LSIKEQ

-939 EYLEYITYSNPK
+939 EYLEYIIYTNPK
-951 APKGMYYVVEAK
+951 APKNMFYVVECK

-986 KITSGKNFVE
+986 KITSGKKFVE
-996 RPFQTGNVINVTEF
+996 KPFLQGNVLNVLEF
-1010 REKNKMKMVNGS
+1010 KEKNKMKMIAGT
-1022 WVKTPE
+1022 WTKTSE
-1028 MEKIVVRW
+1028 KEKIVTEW

>member
-1 MKKINRYENY
+1 
-11 HKHDH
+11 
-16 ESNVMTLDCVVKN
+16 
-29 TDYIERSL
+29 
-37 ELGCQNYFTTQHG
+37 
-50 WAGKF
+50 
-55 LEAYDLCKKNNLKM
+55 M
-69 IYGAELYMVKDRKE
+69 IYGAELYMVKDRTL

-97 QDAFYELNEIM
+97 QDGFYELNEIM
-108 SESNKTG
+108 SESNRSG

-146 RPSDDMKILF
+146 RPSDDMKTLF
-156 ETVYG
+156 EAVYS
-161 HFGKNFYLEVQ
+161 HFGNNFYLEVQ

-185 MLMLKQHYNMQL
+185 MLMLKQHYNMQI
-197 IHANDSHYIYPKQA
+197 IHANDSHYIYPEQA

-238 DTIVERYKKQGLLSD
+238 DTVVERYKKQGLLSD
-253 WQVKEALDN
+253 WQIKEAMDN
-262 TLIFDECEELY
+262 TLIFDECEELH
-273 FDKEIKM
+273 FNKEIKM
-280 PTIYPGFTQEQ
+280 PTIYPNYTQEE
-291 KDKELSKHLVE
+291 KDKELAKHLSE
-302 KWNQEKKHID
+302 KWNKEKVNVD
-312 KSRWKEYQ
+312 KSRWQEYQ
-320 DGIAFEYKIVKD
+320 NGIAFEYKIVKD

-373 LGFTEIDRFTAPVPL
+373 LGFTEIDRFEAPVPL

-395 IARILETKSLPD
+395 TARILETRSLPD

-447 NLCRAYDI
+447 NLCRAYEI
-455 PMDDYNEVGKNL
+455 PMDEYNEVGKNL

-485 YIGTIESI
+485 YIGTIESV

-501 LSNKLLSKELGLI
+501 LSNKPLSRELGLI

-566 ERLDDKTWKLYEDG
+566 QKVDNRTWKLYEDG
-580 MTATLNQADTDISTN
+580 MTATLNQADTDISTS
-595 MLKRYKPKTDAE
+595 MLKRYKPQTDAE

-630 PYSTGVSEID
+630 PYSTGVTEID
-640 DILLPSYHFML
+640 EILQPSYHFML

-686 KEELRQELIAGYKN
+686 KEELRQELLLGYKAK
-700 NLGTEDGFDEVWQ
+700 LGTEEGFDEVWQ

-771 DYFDIKI
+771 DYFGIHL

-790 TFDRDTNT
+790 TFDKNTNT

-806 KYCNETI
+806 KYCNEVI

-821 RNNNYESFIDVIKDI
+821 KNNTYKNFVDVIKDI
-836 KEKTSV
+836 KTKTSV
-842 NSRQLQILTILNFF
+842 NSRQLQILTILNVF
-856 SDYGANKKL
+856 SDYGSNKKL
-865 LQIIDMFEKYYD
+865 LQIIEMFEKFYD
-877 RKQIKKSDIDN
+877 RKQIKKADVEV
-888 LGIDLTV
+888 LGIDLNE
-895 FDGCFDNETPKMY
+895 FEGCYDNETQKMY
-908 KELHMDKYIQRIS
+908 KDLHMDRYVEKMSKKI
-921 QQLEDKPLSIKEQ
+921 EDKPLSIKEQ

-939 EYLEYITYSNPK
+939 EYLEYIIYSNPK
-951 APKGMYYVVEAK
+951 APKNMFYVVEAK
-963 FYKDKTKPYLVL
+963 FYKDKTKPYLNL

-986 KITSGKNFVE
+986 KITSGKSFVE

-1010 REKNKMKMVNGS
+1010 REKNKMKMVNGT

-1028 MEKIVVRW
+1028 MEKIVVGW

>member
-1 MKKINRYENY
+1 MT
-11 HKHDH
+11 
-16 ESNVMTLDCVVKN
+16 TLDCVVKN

-37 ELGCQNYFTTQHG
+37 ELGCKNYFTTQHG
-50 WAGKF
+50 WSGKF
-55 LEAYDLCKKNNLKM
+55 LEAYDLCQKNNLKM
-69 IYGAELYMVKDRKE
+69 VYGAELYMVKDRKE
-83 KDNSNYHIVIIAKN
+83 KDNANYHIIIIAKN
-97 QDAFYELNEIM
+97 QDGFYELNEIM
-108 SESNKTG
+108 SESNRSG

-146 RPSDDMKILF
+146 RPSDDMKTLF
-156 ETVYG
+156 EAVYG

-185 MLMLKQHYNMQL
+185 MLMLKQHYNMQI
-197 IHANDSHYIYPKQA
+197 IHANDSHYIYPEQA

-238 DTIVERYKKQGLLSD
+238 NTVVERYKKQGLLSD
-253 WQVKEALDN
+253 WQIKEAMDN
-262 TLIFDECEELY
+262 TLIFDECEELH

-280 PTIYPGFTQEQ
+280 PTIYPNYTQEE
-291 KDKELSKHLVE
+291 KDKELAKHLSE
-302 KWNQEKKHID
+302 KWDKEKINVD
-312 KSRWKEYQ
+312 KSRWQEYQ
-320 DGIAFEYKIVKD
+320 RGIAFEYKIVKD

-395 IARILETKSLPD
+395 TARILETRSLPD

-419 AASKELLGEDGIYY
+419 LASKELLGEDGIYY

-455 PMDDYNEVGKNL
+455 PMDEYNEVGKYL
-467 DAFRT
+467 DAFRN

-501 LSNKLLSKELGLI
+501 LSNKPLPRELGLI

-566 ERLDDKTWKLYEDG
+566 QKVDDRTWKLYEDG
-580 MTATLNQADTDISTN
+580 MTATLNQADTDISTS
-595 MLKRYKPKTDAE
+595 MLKRYKPQTDAE

-630 PYSTGVSEID
+630 PYSTGVTEID
-640 DILLPSYHFML
+640 EILQPSYHFML

-686 KEELRQELIAGYKN
+686 KEELRQELLAGYKSK
-700 NLGTEDGFDEVWQ
+700 LGTEEGFDEVWQ

-771 DYFDIKI
+771 DYFGIHL

-790 TFDRDTNT
+790 TFDRNTNT

-806 KYCNETI
+806 KYCNEVI

-821 RNNNYESFIDVIKDI
+821 RNNTYKDFVDVIRDI
-836 KEKTSV
+836 KTKTSV

-856 SDYGANKKL
+856 SDYGSNKKL
-865 LQIIDMFEKYYD
+865 LQIIEMFEKFYD
-877 RKQIKKSDIDN
+877 RKQIKKSDVEV
-888 LGIDLTV
+888 LGIDLNE
-895 FDGCFDNETPKMY
+895 FEGCYDNETPKMY
-908 KELHMDKYIQRIS
+908 KELHMDRYVEKMSKKI
-921 QQLEDKPLSIKEQ
+921 EDKPLSIKEQ

-939 EYLEYITYSNPK
+939 EYLEYIIYSNPK
-951 APKGMYYVVEAK
+951 APKNMFYVVEAK
-963 FYKDKTKPYLVL
+963 FYKDKTKPYLNL

-986 KITSGKNFVE
+986 KITSGKSFVE

-1010 REKNKMKMVNGS
+1010 REKNKMKMVNGE
-1022 WVKTPE
+1022 WVKTSE
-1028 MEKIVVRW
+1028 MEKIVVGW

>member
-1 MKKINRYENY
+1 M
-11 HKHDH
+11 
-16 ESNVMTLDCVVKN
+16 V
-29 TDYIERSL
+29 
-37 ELGCQNYFTTQHG
+37 
-50 WAGKF
+50 
-55 LEAYDLCKKNNLKM
+55 
-69 IYGAELYMVKDRKE
+69 YGAELYMVKDRKE
-83 KDNSNYHIVIIAKN
+83 KDNANYHIIIIAKN
-97 QDAFYELNEIM
+97 QDGFYELNEIM
-108 SESNKTG
+108 SESNRSG

-180 NHNRN
+180 SHNRN
-185 MLMLKQHYNMQL
+185 MLMLKQHYNMQI
-197 IHANDSHYIYPKQA
+197 IHANDSHYIYPEQA

-227 EDSFVLDFPDY
+227 EDSFILDFPDY
-238 DTIVERYKKQGLLSD
+238 DTVVERYKKQGLLSD
-253 WQVKEALDN
+253 WQIKEAMDN
-262 TLIFDECEELY
+262 TLIFDECEELH

-280 PTIYPGFTQEQ
+280 PTIYPNYTQEE
-291 KDKELSKHLVE
+291 KNKELAKHLSDKWDKEKV
-302 KWNQEKKHID
+302 NVD
-312 KSRWKEYQ
+312 KSRWQEYQ
-320 DGIAFEYKIVKD
+320 NGIAFEYKIVKD

-395 IARILETKSLPD
+395 TARILETRSLPD

-419 AASKELLGEDGIYY
+419 LASKELLGEDGIYY

-455 PMDDYNEVGKNL
+455 PMDEYNEVGKNL
-467 DAFRT
+467 DAFRN

-501 LSNKLLSKELGLI
+501 LSNKPLSRELGLI

-566 ERLDDKTWKLYEDG
+566 QKVDDRTWKLYEDG
-580 MTATLNQADTDISTN
+580 MTATLNQADTDISTS
-595 MLKRYKPKTDAE
+595 MLKRYKPQTDAE

-630 PYSTGVSEID
+630 PYSTGVTEID
-640 DILLPSYHFML
+640 EILQPSYHFML

-686 KEELRQELIAGYKN
+686 KEELRQELLAGYKAK
-700 NLGTEDGFDEVWQ
+700 LGTEEGFDEVWQ

-771 DYFDIKI
+771 DYFGIHL

-790 TFDRDTNT
+790 TFDRNTNT

-806 KYCNETI
+806 KYCNEVI

-821 RNNNYESFIDVIKDI
+821 RNNTYKNFVDVIRDI
-836 KEKTSV
+836 KTKTSV

-856 SDYGANKKL
+856 SDYGSNKKL
-865 LQIIDMFEKYYD
+865 LQIIEMFEKFYD
-877 RKQIKKSDIDN
+877 RKQIKKADVEV
-888 LGIDLTV
+888 LGIDLNE
-895 FDGCFDNETPKMY
+895 FEGCYDNETPKMY
-908 KELHMDKYIQRIS
+908 KELHMDRYVEKMSKKI
-921 QQLEDKPLSIKEQ
+921 EDKPLSIKEQ

-939 EYLEYITYSNPK
+939 EYLEYIIYSNPK
-951 APKGMYYVVEAK
+951 APKNMFYVVEAK
-963 FYKDKTKPYLVL
+963 FYKDKTKPYLNL

-986 KITSGKNFVE
+986 KITSGKSFVE

-1010 REKNKMKMVNGS
+1010 REKNKMKMVNGE

-1028 MEKIVVRW
+1028 MEKIVVGW

>member
-1 MKKINRYENY
+1 
-11 HKHDH
+11 
-16 ESNVMTLDCVVKN
+16 MTLDCVVKN
-29 TDYIERSL
+29 TDYIKRSL
-37 ELGCQNYFTTQHG
+37 ELGCKNYFTTQHG
-50 WAGKF
+50 WTGKF
-55 LEAYDLCKKNNLKM
+55 LEAYDLCKQNGLKM
-69 IYGAELYMVKDRKE
+69 VYGAELYMVKDRTE
-83 KDNSNYHIVIIAKN
+83 KDNSNYHVVLIAKN
-97 QDAFYELNEIM
+97 QDGFYELNNIM
-108 SESNKTG
+108 SESNRSG

-126 IKRLNPN
+126 LKQLTPN
-133 NFFITSACVGGIL
+133 NFFITSACVAGFL
-146 RPSDDMKILF
+146 RPSDDMKELF
-156 ETVYG
+156 EAVYN
-161 HFGKNFYLEVQ
+161 HFGQNFFLEVQ
-172 NHPFDIQI
+172 NHSFDIQVQ
-180 NHNRN
+180 HNKN
-185 MLMLKQHYNMQL
+185 MLLLKQYYNMQL
-197 IHANDSHYIYPKQA
+197 IHANDSHYIYPEQA
-211 KDRVKFLKGK
+211 QDRIKFLNGK
-221 GINYGD
+221 GMKYGD
-227 EDSFVLDFPDY
+227 EDSFILDFPDY

-253 WQVKEALDN
+253 SQIKEALDN
-262 TLIFDECEELY
+262 TLIFDKCEELY

-280 PTIYPGFTQEQ
+280 PTIYPGYTQEE
-291 KDKELSKHLVE
+291 KNHELAKHLSE
-302 KWNQEKKHID
+302 KWNQEKEHID
-312 KSRWKEYQ
+312 KIRWKEYQ
-320 DGIAFEYKIVKD
+320 KGIAYEYKIVKD
-332 TQMADYFLFNE
+332 TNMADYFLFNE
-343 KMVELAKEKYGGVL
+343 KMVELAKNKYGGIL

-373 LGFTEIDRFTAPVPL
+373 LGFTEIDRFVAPVPL

-395 IARILETKSLPD
+395 TARILENKSIPD

-455 PMDDYNEVGKNL
+455 PMDEYNEIGKNL
-467 DAFRT
+467 DTYRN

-501 LSNKLLSKELGLI
+501 LSNRPLSKELGLI

-530 VWKFLKNDYLTVK
+530 VWKYLKNDYLTVSI
-543 VWKIISDFYKMIG
+543 WKIISKFYQTISE
-556 QPIPNIRELL
+556 PIPNIRELL
-566 ERLDDKTWKLYEDG
+566 QRLDNGTWKLYEDG
-580 MTATLNQADTDISTN
+580 VTATLNQADTDISTS

-617 GFASLVNTFLDRE
+617 GFASLVNTFLDRK
-630 PYSTGVSEID
+630 PYSTGVKEID
-640 DILLPSYHFML
+640 KLLQPSYHFML

-686 KEELRQELIAGYKN
+686 KESLRLELLEGYQK
-700 NLGTEDGFDEVWQ
+700 NLGTQEGFNEVWQ

-744 HPLEYFTTVLNEY
+744 HPLEYYTVVLNQY
-757 QSDNEKTSRIIAEL
+757 QSDNEKTSRIISEL
-771 DYFDIKI
+771 DYFGIHI
-778 ENIKFGKSKSEY
+778 ENIKFGKSKNEY

-806 KYCNETI
+806 KYCNEI
-813 ANELYELG
+813 MANELYELAQ
-821 RNNNYESFIDVIKDI
+821 NNSYDNFIDLLVDI
-836 KEKTSV
+836 KHKTSV

-856 SDYGANKKL
+856 SDYGNNKKL
-865 LQIIDMFEKYYD
+865 LQIIELFEKLYD
-877 RKQIKKSDIDN
+877 RKQIKKSDIDS
-888 LGIDLTV
+888 LGIDRNI
-895 FDGCFDNETPKMY
+895 FEGCYDTETPKMY
-908 KELHMDKYIQRIS
+908 KDLHMDNYIKCIS
-921 QQLEDKPLSIKEQ
+921 ENIENESLSIKEQ

-939 EYLEYITYSNPK
+939 EYLEYIIYTNPK
-951 APKGMYYVVEAK
+951 APKNMFYVVECK
-963 FYKDKTKPYLVL
+963 FYKDKTKPYLIL

-986 KITSGKNFVE
+986 KITSGKKFVE
-996 RPFQTGNVINVTEF
+996 KPFAEGNVLNILEF
-1010 REKNKMKMVNGS
+1010 REKNKMKMIAGT
-1022 WVKTPE
+1022 WTKTSE
-1028 MEKIVVRW
+1028 KEKIVTEW

>member
-1 MKKINRYENY
+1 MKRYENY

-16 ESNVMTLDCVVKN
+16 ESNIMTLDCVVKN
-29 TDYIERSL
+29 TDYIARSL
-37 ELGCQNYFTTQHG
+37 ELGCKNYFTTQHG
-50 WAGKF
+50 WTGKF
-55 LEAYDLCKKNNLKM
+55 LEAYDLCKKNGLKM
-69 IYGAELYMVKDRKE
+69 IYGAELYMVKDRTL

-97 QDAFYELNEIM
+97 QDGFYELNEIM
-108 SESNKTG
+108 SESNRSG

-146 RPSDDMKILF
+146 RPSDDMKTLF
-156 ETVYG
+156 EAVYS
-161 HFGKNFYLEVQ
+161 HFGNNFYLEVQ

-185 MLMLKQHYNMQL
+185 MLMLKQHYNMQI
-197 IHANDSHYIYPKQA
+197 IHANDSHYIYPEQA

-238 DTIVERYKKQGLLSD
+238 DTVVERYKKQGLLSD
-253 WQVKEALDN
+253 WQIKEAMDN
-262 TLIFDECEELY
+262 TLIFDECEELH
-273 FDKEIKM
+273 FNKEIKM
-280 PTIYPGFTQEQ
+280 PTIYPNYTQEE
-291 KDKELSKHLVE
+291 KDKELAKHLSE
-302 KWNQEKKHID
+302 KWDKEKVNVD
-312 KSRWKEYQ
+312 KSRWQEYQ
-320 DGIAFEYKIVKD
+320 NGIAFEYKIVKD

-373 LGFTEIDRFTAPVPL
+373 LGFTEIDRFEAPVPL

-395 IARILETKSLPD
+395 TARILETRSLPD

-447 NLCRAYDI
+447 NLCRAYEI
-455 PMDDYNEVGKNL
+455 PMDEYNEVGKNL

-485 YIGTIESI
+485 YIGTIESV

-501 LSNKLLSKELGLI
+501 LSNKPLSRELGLI

-566 ERLDDKTWKLYEDG
+566 QKVDNRTWKLYEDG
-580 MTATLNQADTDISTN
+580 MTATLNQADTDISTS
-595 MLKRYKPKTDAE
+595 MLKRYKPQTDAE

-630 PYSTGVSEID
+630 PYSTGVTEID
-640 DILLPSYHFML
+640 EILQPSYHFML

-686 KEELRQELIAGYKN
+686 KEELRQELLLGYKAK
-700 NLGTEDGFDEVWQ
+700 LGTEEGFDEVWQ

-771 DYFDIKI
+771 DYFGIHL

-790 TFDRDTNT
+790 TFDKNTNT

-806 KYCNETI
+806 KYCNEVI

-821 RNNNYESFIDVIKDI
+821 KNNTYKNFVDVIKDI
-836 KEKTSV
+836 KTKTSV

-856 SDYGANKKL
+856 SDYGSNKKL
-865 LQIIDMFEKYYD
+865 LQIIEMFEKFYD
-877 RKQIKKSDIDN
+877 RKQIKKADVEV
-888 LGIDLTV
+888 LGIDLNE
-895 FDGCFDNETPKMY
+895 FEGCYDNETQKMY
-908 KELHMDKYIQRIS
+908 KDLHMDRYVEKMSKKI
-921 QQLEDKPLSIKEQ
+921 EDKPLSIKEQ

-939 EYLEYITYSNPK
+939 EYLEYIIYSNPK
-951 APKGMYYVVEAK
+951 APKNMFYVVEAK
-963 FYKDKTKPYLVL
+963 FYKDKTKPYLIL

-986 KITSGKNFVE
+986 KITSGKSFVE

-1010 REKNKMKMVNGS
+1010 REKNKMKMVNGT

-1028 MEKIVVRW
+1028 MEKIVVGW

>member
-1 MKKINRYENY
+1 MKRYENY

-16 ESNVMTLDCVVKN
+16 ESNIMTLDCVVKN
-29 TDYIERSL
+29 TDYIARSL
-37 ELGCQNYFTTQHG
+37 ELGCKNYFTTQHG
-50 WAGKF
+50 WTGKF
-55 LEAYDLCKKNNLKM
+55 LEAYDLCKKNGLKM
-69 IYGAELYMVKDRKE
+69 IYGAELYMVKDRTL

-97 QDAFYELNEIM
+97 QDGFYELNEIM
-108 SESNKTG
+108 SESNRSG

-146 RPSDDMKILF
+146 RPSDDMKTLF
-156 ETVYG
+156 EAVYS
-161 HFGKNFYLEVQ
+161 HFGNNFYLEVQ

-185 MLMLKQHYNMQL
+185 MLMLKQHYNMQI
-197 IHANDSHYIYPKQA
+197 IHANDSHYIYPEQA

-238 DTIVERYKKQGLLSD
+238 DTVVERYKKQGLLSD
-253 WQVKEALDN
+253 WQIKEAMDN
-262 TLIFDECEELY
+262 TLIFDECEELH
-273 FDKEIKM
+273 FNKEIKM
-280 PTIYPGFTQEQ
+280 PTIYPNYTQEE
-291 KDKELSKHLVE
+291 KDKELAKHLSE
-302 KWNQEKKHID
+302 KWNKEKVNVD
-312 KSRWKEYQ
+312 KSRWQEYQ
-320 DGIAFEYKIVKD
+320 NGIAFEYKIVKD

-373 LGFTEIDRFTAPVPL
+373 LGFTEIDRFEAPVPL

-395 IARILETKSLPD
+395 TARILETRSLPD

-447 NLCRAYDI
+447 NLCRAYEI
-455 PMDDYNEVGKNL
+455 PMDEYNEVGKNL

-485 YIGTIESI
+485 YIGTIESV

-501 LSNKLLSKELGLI
+501 LSNKPLSRELGLI

-566 ERLDDKTWKLYEDG
+566 QKVDNRTWKLYEDG
-580 MTATLNQADTDISTN
+580 MTATLNQADTDISTS
-595 MLKRYKPKTDAE
+595 MLKRYKPQTDAE

-630 PYSTGVSEID
+630 PYSTGVTEID
-640 DILLPSYHFML
+640 EILQPSYHFML

-686 KEELRQELIAGYKN
+686 KEELRQELLLGYKAKI
-700 NLGTEDGFDEVWQ
+700 GTEEGFDEVWQ

-771 DYFDIKI
+771 DYFGIHL

-790 TFDRDTNT
+790 TFDKNTNT

-806 KYCNETI
+806 KYCNEVI

-821 RNNNYESFIDVIKDI
+821 KNNTYKNFVDVIKDI
-836 KEKTSV
+836 KTKTSV

-856 SDYGANKKL
+856 SDYGSNKKL
-865 LQIIDMFEKYYD
+865 LQIIEMFEKFYD
-877 RKQIKKSDIDN
+877 RKQIKKADVEV
-888 LGIDLTV
+888 LGIDLNE
-895 FDGCFDNETPKMY
+895 FEGCYDNETQKMY
-908 KELHMDKYIQRIS
+908 KDLHMDRYVEKMSKKI
-921 QQLEDKPLSIKEQ
+921 EDKPLSIKEQ

-939 EYLEYITYSNPK
+939 EYLEYIIYSNPK
-951 APKGMYYVVEAK
+951 APKNMFYVVEAK
-963 FYKDKTKPYLVL
+963 FYKDKTKPYLNL

-986 KITSGKNFVE
+986 KITSGKSFVE

-1010 REKNKMKMVNGS
+1010 REKNKMKMVNGT

-1028 MEKIVVRW
+1028 MEKIVVGW

>member
-1 MKKINRYENY
+1 
-11 HKHDH
+11 
-16 ESNVMTLDCVVKN
+16 MTLDCVVKN

-37 ELGCQNYFTTQHG
+37 ELGCKNYFTTQHG

-55 LEAYDLCKKNNLKM
+55 LETYDLCKKNSLKM
-69 IYGAELYMVKDRKE
+69 IYSAELYMVKDRKE
-83 KDNSNYHIVIIAKN
+83 KDNSNYHIMIITKN
-97 QDAFYELNEIM
+97 QDGFYELNEIM
-108 SESNKTG
+108 SESNRSG

-146 RPSDDMKILF
+146 RSSDDMKILF
-156 ETVYG
+156 EAVYG

-197 IHANDSHYIYPKQA
+197 IHANDSHYIYPEQA

-238 DTIVERYKKQGLLSD
+238 NTIVERYKKQGLLSD

-280 PTIYPGFTQEQ
+280 PTIYPGFTQKE

-302 KWNQEKKHID
+302 KWNREKIHVD

-320 DGIAFEYKIVKD
+320 NGIAFEYKIIKD

-395 IARILETKSLPD
+395 TARILETRSLPD
-407 IDQNWADVSAPI
+407 IDQNWADVAAPI

-455 PMDDYNEVGKNL
+455 PMDEYNEVGKNL

-480 DEAQK
+480 NEAQK

-501 LSNKLLSKELGLI
+501 LSNKPLSKELGLI

-566 ERLDDKTWKLYEDG
+566 EKVDDKTWKLYEDG

-595 MLKRYKPKTDAE
+595 MLKRYKPQTDAE

-617 GFASLVNTFLDRE
+617 GFASLVNTFLDRK

-640 DILLPSYHFML
+640 DILQPSYHFML

-671 DIIKKISKKKFTPEA
+671 DIIKKISKKKFTPEE
-686 KEELRQELIAGYKN
+686 KEKVRQELIAGYKK
-700 NLGTEDGFDEVWQ
+700 NLGTEDGFNEVWQ

-744 HPLEYFTTVLNEY
+744 YPLEYFTTVLNKY

-790 TFDRDTNT
+790 TFDRKNNT

-821 RNNNYESFIDVIKDI
+821 RSNNYKNFIDVIKDI

-842 NSRQLQILTILNFF
+842 NSKQLQILTILNFF
-856 SDYGANKKL
+856 SDYGSNKKL

-877 RKQIKKSDIDN
+877 RKQIKKSDIETLD
-888 LGIDLTV
+888 IDLSV
-895 FDGCFDNETPKMY
+895 FNDCFDNETPKLY
-908 KELHMDKYIQRIS
+908 KELHMDRYIKKIAQK
-921 QQLEDKPLSIKEQ
+921 LDDKPLSIKEQ

-951 APKGMYYVVEAK
+951 APKSMYYVVEAK
-963 FYKDKTKPYLVL
+963 FYKDKTKPYLNL
-975 YNLRTGDTLKT
+975 YNLKTGDTLKT

-996 RPFQTGNVINVTEF
+996 RPFQSGNVINVTEF

-1022 WVKTPE
+1022 WVKTSE
-1028 MEKIVVRW
+1028 REKIIVKW

>member
-1 MKKINRYENY
+1 M
-11 HKHDH
+11 
-16 ESNVMTLDCVVKN
+16 
-29 TDYIERSL
+29 
-37 ELGCQNYFTTQHG
+37 GCKNYFTTQHG
-50 WAGKF
+50 WTGKF
-55 LEAYDLCKKNNLKM
+55 LEAYDLCQKNNLKM
-69 IYGAELYMVKDRKE
+69 VYGAELYMVKDRKE
-83 KDNSNYHIVIIAKN
+83 KDNANYHIVIIAKN
-97 QDAFYELNEIM
+97 QDGFYELNEIM
-108 SESNKTG
+108 SESNRSG

-146 RPSDDMKILF
+146 RPSDDMKTLF
-156 ETVYG
+156 EAVYG
-161 HFGKNFYLEVQ
+161 HFGNNFYLEVQ

-185 MLMLKQHYNMQL
+185 MLMLKQHYNMQI
-197 IHANDSHYIYPKQA
+197 IHANDSHYIYPEQA

-238 DTIVERYKKQGLLSD
+238 DTVVERYKKQGLLSD
-253 WQVKEALDN
+253 WQIKEAMDN
-262 TLIFDECEELY
+262 TLIFDECEELH
-273 FDKEIKM
+273 FNKEIKM
-280 PTIYPGFTQEQ
+280 PTIYPNYTQEE
-291 KDKELSKHLVE
+291 KDKELAKHLSE
-302 KWNQEKKHID
+302 KWNKEKVNVD
-312 KSRWKEYQ
+312 KSRWQEYQ
-320 DGIAFEYKIVKD
+320 NGIAFEYKIVKD

-373 LGFTEIDRFTAPVPL
+373 LGFTEIDRFEAPVPL

-395 IARILETKSLPD
+395 TARILETRSLPD

-447 NLCRAYDI
+447 NLCRAYEI
-455 PMDDYNEVGKNL
+455 PMDEYNEVGKNL

-485 YIGTIESI
+485 YIGTIESV

-501 LSNKLLSKELGLI
+501 LSNKPLSRELGLI

-566 ERLDDKTWKLYEDG
+566 QKVDNRTWKLYEDG
-580 MTATLNQADTDISTN
+580 MTATLNQADTDISTS
-595 MLKRYKPKTDAE
+595 MLKRYKPQTDAE

-630 PYSTGVSEID
+630 PYSTGVTEID
-640 DILLPSYHFML
+640 EILQPSYHFML

-686 KEELRQELIAGYKN
+686 KEELRQELLLGYKAK
-700 NLGTEDGFDEVWQ
+700 LGTEEGFDEVWQ

-771 DYFDIKI
+771 DYFGIHL

-790 TFDRDTNT
+790 TFDKNTNT

-806 KYCNETI
+806 KYCNEVI

-821 RNNNYESFIDVIKDI
+821 KNNTYKNFVDVIKDI
-836 KEKTSV
+836 KTKTSV

-856 SDYGANKKL
+856 SDYGSNKKL
-865 LQIIDMFEKYYD
+865 LQIIEMFEKFYD
-877 RKQIKKSDIDN
+877 RKQIKKADVEV
-888 LGIDLTV
+888 LGIDLNE
-895 FDGCFDNETPKMY
+895 FEGCYDNETQKMY
-908 KELHMDKYIQRIS
+908 KELHMDRYVEKMSKKI
-921 QQLEDKPLSIKEQ
+921 EDKPLSIKEQ

-939 EYLEYITYSNPK
+939 EYLEYIIYSNPK
-951 APKGMYYVVEAK
+951 APKNMFYVVEAK
-963 FYKDKTKPYLVL
+963 FYKDKTKPYLNL

-986 KITSGKNFVE
+986 KITSGKSFVE

-1010 REKNKMKMVNGS
+1010 REKNKMKMVNGT

-1028 MEKIVVRW
+1028 MEKIVVGW

>member
-1 MKKINRYENY
+1 MA
-11 HKHDH
+11 
-16 ESNVMTLDCVVKN
+16 TLDCVVKN

-37 ELGCQNYFTTQHG
+37 ELGCKNYFTTQHG
-50 WAGKF
+50 WSGKF
-55 LEAYDLCKKNNLKM
+55 LEAYDLCQKNNLKM
-69 IYGAELYMVKDRKE
+69 VYGAELYMVKDRKE
-83 KDNSNYHIVIIAKN
+83 KDNANYHIIIITKN
-97 QDAFYELNEIM
+97 QDGFYELNEIM
-108 SESNKTG
+108 SESNRSG

-146 RPSDDMKILF
+146 RPSDDMKTLF
-156 ETVYG
+156 EAVYG

-185 MLMLKQHYNMQL
+185 MLMLKQHYNMQI
-197 IHANDSHYIYPKQA
+197 IHANDSHYIYPEQA

-238 DTIVERYKKQGLLSD
+238 DTVVERYKKQGLLSD
-253 WQVKEALDN
+253 WQIKEAMDN
-262 TLIFDECEELY
+262 TLIFDECEELH

-280 PTIYPGFTQEQ
+280 PTIYPNYTQEE
-291 KDKELSKHLVE
+291 KDKELAKHLSE
-302 KWNQEKKHID
+302 KWDKEKVNVD
-312 KSRWKEYQ
+312 KSRWQEYQ
-320 DGIAFEYKIVKD
+320 KGIAFEYKIVKD

-395 IARILETKSLPD
+395 TARILETRSLPD

-419 AASKELLGEDGIYY
+419 LASKELLGEDGIYY

-455 PMDDYNEVGKNL
+455 PMDEYNEVGKNL
-467 DAFRT
+467 DAFRN

-501 LSNKLLSKELGLI
+501 LSNKPLPRELGLI

-566 ERLDDKTWKLYEDG
+566 QKVDDRTWKLYEDG
-580 MTATLNQADTDISTN
+580 MTATLNQADTDISTS
-595 MLKRYKPKTDAE
+595 MLKRYKPQTDAE

-630 PYSTGVSEID
+630 PYSTGVTEID
-640 DILLPSYHFML
+640 EILQPSYHFML

-686 KEELRQELIAGYKN
+686 KEELRQELLAGYKSK
-700 NLGTEDGFDEVWQ
+700 LCTEEGFDEVWQ

-771 DYFDIKI
+771 DYFGIHL

-790 TFDRDTNT
+790 TFDRNTNT

-806 KYCNETI
+806 KYCNEVI

-821 RNNNYESFIDVIKDI
+821 RNNKYKDFVDVVKDI
-836 KEKTSV
+836 KTKTSV

-856 SDYGANKKL
+856 SDYGSNKKL
-865 LQIIDMFEKYYD
+865 LQIIEMFEKFYD
-877 RKQIKKSDIDN
+877 RKQIKKSDVEV
-888 LGIDLTV
+888 LGIDLNE
-895 FDGCFDNETPKMY
+895 FEGCYDNETPKMY
-908 KELHMDKYIQRIS
+908 KELHMDRYVEKMSKKI
-921 QQLEDKPLSIKEQ
+921 EDKPLSIKEQ

-939 EYLEYITYSNPK
+939 EYLEYIIYSNPK
-951 APKGMYYVVEAK
+951 APKNMFYVVEAK
-963 FYKDKTKPYLVL
+963 FYKDKTKPYLNL

-986 KITSGKNFVE
+986 KITSGKSFVE

-1010 REKNKMKMVNGS
+1010 REKNKMKMVNGA

-1028 MEKIVVRW
+1028 MEKIVVGW

>member
-1 MKKINRYENY
+1 M
-11 HKHDH
+11 
-16 ESNVMTLDCVVKN
+16 
-29 TDYIERSL
+29 
-37 ELGCQNYFTTQHG
+37 GCKNYFTTQHG
-50 WAGKF
+50 WSGKF

-69 IYGAELYMVKDRKE
+69 VYGAELYMVKDRKE
-83 KDNSNYHIVIIAKN
+83 KDNANYHIVIIAKN
-97 QDAFYELNEIM
+97 QDGFYELNEIM
-108 SESNKTG
+108 SESNRSG

-146 RPSDDMKILF
+146 RPSDDMKTLF
-156 ETVYG
+156 EAVYS
-161 HFGKNFYLEVQ
+161 HFGNNFYLEVQ

-185 MLMLKQHYNMQL
+185 MLMLKQHYNMQI
-197 IHANDSHYIYPKQA
+197 IHANDSHYIYPEQA
-211 KDRVKFLKGK
+211 KDRLKFLKGK

-238 DTIVERYKKQGLLSD
+238 DTVVERYKKQGLLSD
-253 WQVKEALDN
+253 WQIKEAMDN
-262 TLIFDECEELY
+262 TLIFDECEELH

-280 PTIYPGFTQEQ
+280 PTIYPNYTQEE
-291 KDKELSKHLVE
+291 KDKELAKHLSE
-302 KWNQEKKHID
+302 KWNKEKVNVD
-312 KSRWKEYQ
+312 KSRWQEYQ
-320 DGIAFEYKIVKD
+320 NGIAFEYKIVKD

-395 IARILETKSLPD
+395 TARILETRSLPD

-419 AASKELLGEDGIYY
+419 LASKELLGEDGIYY

-455 PMDDYNEVGKNL
+455 PMDEYNEVGKNL
-467 DAFRT
+467 DAFRN

-501 LSNKLLSKELGLI
+501 LSNKPLSRELGLI

-566 ERLDDKTWKLYEDG
+566 QKVDNRTWKLYEDG
-580 MTATLNQADTDISTN
+580 MTATLNQADTDISTS
-595 MLKRYKPKTDAE
+595 MLKRYKPQTDAE

-630 PYSTGVSEID
+630 PYSTGVTEID
-640 DILLPSYHFML
+640 EILQPSYHFML

-686 KEELRQELIAGYKN
+686 KEELRQELLAGYKAK
-700 NLGTEDGFDEVWQ
+700 LGTEEGFDEVWQ

-771 DYFDIKI
+771 DYFGIHL

-790 TFDRDTNT
+790 TFDKNTNT

-806 KYCNETI
+806 KYCNEVI

-821 RNNNYESFIDVIKDI
+821 KNNTYKDFVDVIKDI
-836 KEKTSV
+836 KTKTSV

-856 SDYGANKKL
+856 SDYGSNKKL
-865 LQIIDMFEKYYD
+865 LQIIEMFEKFYD
-877 RKQIKKSDIDN
+877 RKQIKKADVEV
-888 LGIDLTV
+888 LGIDLNE
-895 FDGCFDNETPKMY
+895 FEGCYDNETQKMY
-908 KELHMDKYIQRIS
+908 KELHMDRYVEKMSKKIG
-921 QQLEDKPLSIKEQ
+921 DKPLSIKEQ

-939 EYLEYITYSNPK
+939 EYLEYIIYSNPK
-951 APKGMYYVVEAK
+951 APKNMFYVVEAK
-963 FYKDKTKPYLVL
+963 FYKDKTKPYLNL

-986 KITSGKNFVE
+986 KITSGKSFVE

-1010 REKNKMKMVNGS
+1010 REKNKMKMVNGT

-1028 MEKIVVRW
+1028 MEKIVVGW